1 MGRFVPKSEVSK
13 LEEPLVKHDYL
24 SEKAIIFSASVL
36 SSVTVIFSLALII
49 YSFAKYLQN

>member
-1 MGRFVPKSEVSK
+1 MGLFVPKSEISK

-36 SSVTVIFSLALII
+36 SAVTVISFLALII
-49 YSFAKYLQN
+49 YSFAKYLHN